1 MERLN
6 HFSSFATETDGEFRM
21 IFHEGANG
29 RLDFLDVS
37 AFRQLGH
44 HRDVIG
50 GRSRILQTIHIHTL
64 LRITER
70 IRQAL
75 WLRRRRLSISRFRSL
90 VLRTE
95 QMLEDFILY
104 RLDGT
109 CLHQFLC
116 MKRHSKSI
124 VDEDSEF
131 DRRYGCQTHIAQHRS
146 DTEIA
151 MSHNA

>member
-29 RLDFLDVS
+29 SLDFLDVS

-70 IRQAL
+70 IGQAL
-75 WLRRRRLSISRFRSL
+75 WLRRRCLSVSRFGSL

-95 QMLEDFILY
+95 QMLEDFILN

-109 CLHQFLC
+109 RLHQFLC

-124 VDEDSEF
+124 VDENSEF
-131 DRRYGCQTHIAQHRS
+131 D
-146 DTEIA
+146 
-151 MSHNA
+151 